1 MKKMLD
7 NIYLCCYNS
16 TQNQKHTPTGGDV
29 ILDVMGITSN
39 LLLYILLSIAVVQD
53 FRQTK
58 ISNRLIL
65 SGIFIGFLLTL
76 FGRGADHIAWIL
88 LGIIL
93 PVIFLYIFYL
103 MGVLG
108 AGDIKLF
115 SMLGTFLNLKQLLAS
130 VLLACIFG
138 AIISFIKLCQKRQLF
153 AGIARGIAYFY
164 EIYQGGRYAYSYKNQ
179 DNIIHF
185 SVAILLGVMA
195 MQIIGV

>member
-1 MKKMLD
+1 M
-7 NIYLCCYNS
+7 S
-16 TQNQKHTPTGGDV
+16 
-29 ILDVMGITSN
+29 ITSN
-39 LLLYILLSIAVVQD
+39 LVLYILLSIAVVQD

-65 SGIFIGFLLTL
+65 SGMFIGFLLSL
-76 FGRGADHIAWIL
+76 FGRGADHFIQIL

-115 SMLGTFLNLKQLLAS
+115 SMLGIFLNLKQLFTS
-130 VLLACIFG
+130 VLLAFIFG
-138 AIISFIKLCQKRQLF
+138 AIMSFIKLCLKRDLF
-153 AGIARGIAYFY
+153 TGIARGIAYFY
-164 EIYQGGRYAYSYKNQ
+164 QIYLGGRYAYSYKTK

-185 SVAILLGVMA
+185 SIAIFLGVVA
-195 MQIIGV
+195 MQILEL